1 MKFKFSILKT
11 LLYMFIFLNIF
22 NSAFSKTTEYN
33 YNVKNIS
40 NYFSGL
46 ISFDRI
52 DYKNSQK
59 FFKKL
64 DNFEE
69 HSSNYSSKLLQSLV
83 NTENYNEALQHSR
96 KLDKKKIY
104 NFEKNLILGIN
115 EFKNRNYKNAKI
127 YFNKLDPNFENLY
140 IYEILK
146 ASLNA
151 WSDFS
156 ESKNFN
162 DLKGLYSINSA
173 YKNLTDIQTI
183 FAKCYVNDLKTD
195 IFFENI
201 IQNKKANFSRYNFF
215 YANYLYNQNKF
226 EQSIKLAE
234 SASAEY
240 PRNLLINQYLKFLNK
255 EEKNRNKFNC
265 NNTAD
270 IMSEILYIFANVM
283 SSQQDYRLSNFYLNL
298 SKFLNPNFL
307 SHNTLLAENMFI
319 LKRNT
324 EAKKIYRE
332 IEKIGS
338 VYKWHA
344 KKQTV
349 SIMEIEKENNTE
361 KFFLNAYKAIKPNI
375 YQTFDIANFLR
386 NKEKYPEAI
395 RLYSEILS
403 KINLDHELYPKIL
416 ERRGMSYERI
426 DEWDKAEKDLINSL
440 KLLPKEPYVMNY
452 LAYSWIE
459 KNMNIEKAL
468 SMLKEANKL
477 KMSDGYITDSLGWA
491 FYKLKNYSAAKDYL
505 QIAIKLMP
513 TDPVINDHFADC
525 LWMNN
530 HKIQAR
536 YYWNYVLK
544 LDSAEESLKKKV
556 QNKLLFGL

>member
-1 MKFKFSILKT
+1 
-11 LLYMFIFLNIF
+11 
-22 NSAFSKTTEYN
+22 
-33 YNVKNIS
+33 
-40 NYFSGL
+40 
-46 ISFDRI
+46 
-52 DYKNSQK
+52 
-59 FFKKL
+59 
-64 DNFEE
+64 
-69 HSSNYSSKLLQSLV
+69 
-83 NTENYNEALQHSR
+83 
-96 KLDKKKIY
+96 
-104 NFEKNLILGIN
+104 
-115 EFKNRNYKNAKI
+115 
-127 YFNKLDPNFENLY
+127 
-140 IYEILK
+140 
-146 ASLNA
+146 
-151 WSDFS
+151 
-156 ESKNFN
+156 
-162 DLKGLYSINSA
+162 
-173 YKNLTDIQTI
+173 
-183 FAKCYVNDLKTD
+183 
-195 IFFENI
+195 
-201 IQNKKANFSRYNFF
+201 
-215 YANYLYNQNKF
+215 
-226 EQSIKLAE
+226 
-234 SASAEY
+234 
-240 PRNLLINQYLKFLNK
+240 
-255 EEKNRNKFNC
+255 
-265 NNTAD
+265 
-270 IMSEILYIFANVM
+270 
-283 SSQQDYRLSNFYLNL
+283 
-298 SKFLNPNFL
+298 
-307 SHNTLLAENMFI
+307 
-319 LKRNT
+319 
-324 EAKKIYRE
+324 
-332 IEKIGS
+332 
-338 VYKWHA
+338 
-344 KKQTV
+344 
-349 SIMEIEKENNTE
+349 MEIEKENNTE

-536 YYWNYVLK
+536 YYWKYVLK